1 MLSEP
6 SHSNIVKMYNG
17 FLVNDHLWVV
27 MEYLDGGAL
36 TDIVT
41 KARFNCNNY
50 ILLIVLINLFVNSV
64 G

>member
-6 SHSNIVKMYNG
+6 SHSNIVKMFDG

-41 KARFNCNNY
+41 RTRSLTFNYC
-50 ILLIVLINLFVNSV
+50 IVLFLLIYDFLL
-64 G
+64 

>member
-6 SHSNIVKMYNG
+6 SHSNIVKMFDG

-27 MEYLDGGAL
+27 MEYMDGGAL

-41 KARFNCNNY
+41 QARSEII
-50 ILLIVLINLFVNSV
+50 ILKSDL
-64 G
+64 